1 MLHKGEPA
9 LLQRARLNS
18 ACRPQT
24 PRVVSEQR
32 ERDVPGLPG
41 WVQPQPESR
50 RANIAFPMPPLSE
63 WQTLFSV
70 QAECAATLTGL
81 VFVAVSINLTKIL
94 ASPGL
99 PGRAAESI
107 AQFLQVFFICSAGLI
122 PGLNTAA
129 LGLESVVVVLLCW
142 VLQILSQVNYV
153 RSRSGHPKWWLIART
168 LKTHMG
174 SIPLFVASFYLL
186 EGSPA
191 GLYWLV
197 PGFLL
202 SFLAGVVNAWILL
215 IEINR

>member
-1 MLHKGEPA
+1 ML
-9 LLQRARLNS
+9 
-18 ACRPQT
+18 
-24 PRVVSEQR
+24 
-32 ERDVPGLPG
+32 
-41 WVQPQPESR
+41 
-50 RANIAFPMPPLSE
+50 PLSE
-63 WQTLFSV
+63 WQTFFSV

-81 VFVAVSINLTKIL
+81 VFVAVSINLTRVL

-107 AQFLQVFFICSAGLI
+107 AQFLQVFFICSTGLI
-122 PGLNTAA
+122 PGQNASA
-129 LGLESVVVVLLCW
+129 LGLESVVFVLLCW
-142 VLQILSQVNYV
+142 LLQTFSQVNYS
-153 RSRSGHPKWWLIART
+153 RSRSGHPKWWLVART
-168 LKTHMG
+168 VKTHLG

-186 EGSPA
+186 EGSPS